1 MGLFSS
7 VVTRLFGTHS
17 ERELKAIAPL
27 VEKIESL
34 AETYRAMSDA
44 QLKRDKKPYLE
55 EIVPHIFHLRG
66 GDAIRAE
73 ISCPR
78 CGQRMEHYIDYNKEA
93 VYLCSHCL

>member
-1 MGLFSS
+1 MIDKS
-7 VVTRLFGTHS
+7 VPGDHATRYYPIIDVDDTGRHKVALIPA
-17 ERELKAIAPL
+17 L
-27 VEKIESL
+27 
-34 AETYRAMSDA
+34 SDE
-44 QLKRDKKPYLE
+44 QFKRDKKPYLE